1 MVEKPVSKSLFDG
14 ETKYDDRDLEGTT
27 PMLKQDAMRDIF
39 DETFELSSVERM
51 TDTDVRFKTRS
62 RTRSV
67 TNDFTMLTRLS
78 RWFTGGLGL

>member
-1 MVEKPVSKSLFDG
+1 MVEKPVSRSLFDG
-14 ETKYDDRDLEGTT
+14 ETKYDDLDLEGTT